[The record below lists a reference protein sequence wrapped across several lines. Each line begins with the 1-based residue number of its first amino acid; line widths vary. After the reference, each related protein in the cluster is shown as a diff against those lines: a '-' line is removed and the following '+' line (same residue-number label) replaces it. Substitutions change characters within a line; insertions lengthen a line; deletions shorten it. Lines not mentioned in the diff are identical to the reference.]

1 MSKSFKEYLQQ
12 QGHSSTTIQNHIN
25 NLNRLQSWATGEGLE
40 TEQLSYTELL
50 SYTKYCQNNGAS
62 KETVNK
68 YLMTT
73 RHYFNHLIEQEQAID
88 NPARYLQLKGTI
100 RKKLYDI
107 FTPVELESIYHRY
120 CSGDFSSKRYSTL
133 KLRHEREHLRN
144 KVIVGMLVYQGLR
157 SDEIIHLRPE
167 DIKLRQGMLEVPEVK
182 DSNSREMKLES
193 CQIMDLH
200 QYITA
205 GRNEIT
211 DQASEQLFVS
221 TGSKLYNTL
230 NRIVQQL
237 QIIEPRVKSLRH
249 IRASV
254 ITKWLKLYNLR
265 QVQYLA
271 GHKWIS
277 STEEYLPNEM
287 EGLSEE
293 INKYHPLG

>member
-1 MSKSFKEYLQQ
+1 MSENFKKYLQE
-12 QGHSSTTIQNHIN
+12 QGYSSTTIQSHIN
-25 NLNRLQSWATGEGLE
+25 NLKRLHGWAMQEGLE
-40 TEQLSYTELL
+40 PEQLSYTELL
-50 SYTKYCQNNGAS
+50 SYTKHCQNGGAS
-62 KETVNK
+62 KETVNH
-68 YLMTT
+68 YLITI
-73 RHYFNHLIEQEQAID
+73 RHYFNHLIEQEQAIE
-88 NPARYLQLKGTI
+88 NPAQYLQLKGTL
-100 RKKLYDI
+100 RKRLYDI

-120 CSGDFSSKRYSTL
+120 CIGDFSSKRYSTL

-144 KVIVGMLVYQGLR
+144 KVIVGMLIYQGLR
-157 SDEIIHLRPE
+157 SDEIIHLRLE

-182 DSNSREMKLES
+182 NSNSRELKLES

-205 GRNEIT
+205 GRKEIT
-211 DQASEQLFVS
+211 DRVSDQLFVS

-230 NRIVQQL
+230 NKIAQQL
-237 QIIEPRVKSLRH
+237 QIIESRVKSLQH

-277 STEEYLPNEM
+277 STEEYLPNVM